1 MAIDITNS
9 QGTKVYIAATAN
21 AAVADA
27 TEVATAIAAGNQIGC
42 IQDLGGLSSSVS
54 VQEYTCLSSNES
66 AKSTGSRSQG
76 NFTVGMLFSAADAAG
91 QAELKTMYDG
101 GQTRTFII
109 EFNDNGGTNPTYE
122 TFEGFV
128 STEDIVAAKDNAVMV
143 NMTVEIA
150 SARARILAS

>member
-1 MAIDITNS
+1 MSLSITNA
-9 QGTKVYIAATAN
+9 QGTKVYICASAKTDVSDATA
-21 AAVADA
+21 
-27 TEVATAIAAGNQIGC
+27 VATAIDAGKQIGC

-66 AKSTGSRSQG
+66 AKSSGSRSQG
-76 NFTVGMLFSAADAAG
+76 NFTVGMLFNAADAAG

-109 EFNDNGGTNPTYE
+109 EFNDNGGNNPTYE

-128 STEDIVAAKDNAVMV
+128 SSDEIVAQKDNAVMI
-143 NMTVEIA
+143 NNTIEIA
-150 SARARILAS
+150 SVRSRILAS